1 MRRQLM
7 ISISREYGTDGHS
20 VAEKIAEHLG
30 LPLVNRNMLEEIAR
44 EKGLGEDH
52 HKQWEEHDEKP
63 KNPLLSRTVKGHSN
77 SMEENLAQMQ
87 FEYMRKKAD
96 NGDSF
101 VVLGR
106 CSETVLAGRDGL
118 VSIFITGHKEAKIA
132 HVRER
137 FGLSEKEAVF
147 KMMRHDK
154 SRRMYHNRHSDFKWG
169 DSRNYDMCLN
179 SSKLGVD
186 GIVTMVEKYVELG
199 YGLDDG
205 GSSK

>member
-7 ISISREYGTDGHS
+7 ISISREYGTAGHL
-20 VAEKIAEHLG
+20 VAEKIAERLG
-30 LPLVNRNMLEEIAR
+30 LPLFNRNMLEEIAK
-44 EKGLGEDH
+44 EKGLADDH

-63 KNPLLSRTVKGHSN
+63 MNPLLSRTVNGHSN

-87 FEYMRKKAD
+87 FEYLQKKAD
-96 NGDSF
+96 SGESF

-106 CSETVLAGRDGL
+106 CSETVLRGREGL
-118 VSIFITGHKEAKIA
+118 VSIFITGHKEVKLA
-132 HVRER
+132 HVREA
-137 FGLSEKEAVF
+137 FQLSEREAVL

-179 SSKLGVD
+179 SSMLGVD
-186 GIVTMVEKYVELG
+186 GIVAMIEKYVELV
-199 YGLDDG
+199 YGND
-205 GSSK
+205 